1 MQWKLFG
8 KIGKIIGSNHK
19 QHTLKAMALSQ
30 EENKQYSRHLILDE
44 IGAIGQEKLKAS
56 KVLVIGAGGLGCPIL
71 QYLTA
76 AGVGTI
82 GIIDN
87 DTVDQSNLQRQ
98 ILYTHKDIGKFK
110 AEVAANRLSELN
122 PFINFN
128 VYVEKLT
135 NQNALN
141 LFSCY
146 DIIVDGSD
154 NFPTRYLANDAA
166 ILTNKPL
173 VFGSIFKFEGQVTVF
188 NYHNGPTYRC
198 LYPNPPQANA
208 VPNCSEIGVLG
219 VLPGIIGTIQANEV
233 LKIIFEIGDV
243 LSGKLFT
250 LNALTM
256 EQYKLNF
263 KKNNAIKITSLEND
277 YISFCGISKKLQ
289 QEITYNELQNSLEN
303 YTLLDVRNNLEREH
317 YHIGGVH
324 IPLHEL
330 DNRYVEIPT
339 DKSIVVYCK
348 AGVRSKMAIEIL
360 EHKNLKTTFINL
372 KNGINSI

>member
-1 MQWKLFG
+1 
-8 KIGKIIGSNHK
+8 
-19 QHTLKAMALSQ
+19 MALSK
-30 EENKQYSRHLILDE
+30 EENIQYNRHLILDE
-44 IGAIGQEKLKAS
+44 IGIIGQEKLKAS

-87 DTVDQSNLQRQ
+87 DTVDQTNLQRQ

-122 PFINFN
+122 PFVKFHI
-128 VYVEKLT
+128 YVEKLT

-141 LFSCY
+141 LFKLY

-154 NFPTRYLANDAA
+154 NFPTRYLVNDAA

-188 NYHNGPTYRC
+188 NYQNGPTYRC
-198 LYPNPPQANA
+198 LYPNPPKSNT

-219 VLPGIIGTIQANEV
+219 VLPGIIGAIQANEV
-233 LKIIFEIGDV
+233 LKIICELEDI

-263 KKNNAIKITSLEND
+263 KKNNAIKITCLEND
-277 YISFCGISKKLQ
+277 YHFFCGISNKKS
-289 QEITYNELQNSLEN
+289 EIRYSELKQSLEN

-317 YHIGGVH
+317 FNIGGIH
-324 IPLHEL
+324 IPLQEL
-330 DNRYVEIPT
+330 KDRHGEIPT
-339 DKSIVVYCK
+339 NKAIVVYCK
-348 AGVRSKMAIEIL
+348 AGIRSKIAIEIL
-360 EHKNLKTTFINL
+360 ERKHLKTTFINL